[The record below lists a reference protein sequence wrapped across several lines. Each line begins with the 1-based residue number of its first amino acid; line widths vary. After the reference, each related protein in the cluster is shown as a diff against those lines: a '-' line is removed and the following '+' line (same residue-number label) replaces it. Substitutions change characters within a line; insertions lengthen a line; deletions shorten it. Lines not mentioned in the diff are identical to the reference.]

1 VTVLAWIAT
10 VVTATVHILVFVGES
25 LLFQHPRVHQGV
37 FSVPTA
43 EVQPVR
49 LWAFNV
55 GFYNLFLGC
64 GMIAGVITWAAGN
77 EAVGRALVLYTCL
90 FVFLAGI
97 VLFVSDRMAL
107 SRPRGRGVGGAIG
120 QSVPPL
126 VALIALALS

>member
-1 VTVLAWIAT
+1 MTVLAWIAT

-90 FVFLAGI
+90 FAFLAGI

-107 SRPRGRGVGGAIG
+107 SRPRGTGVGGAIG